1 MRWLLCGC
9 VGGGG
14 VRGFLG
20 IVQQLANAKSI
31 LCKIFKYGKKKEK
44 KRKSDIDDQGTDSD
58 SWSRFKMCTLDLG
71 LYFWTFT
78 LLMLVTFSSARAQT
92 IQTNLAITHKL
103 APLSLALSFNLWQ
116 VRITHT
122 SWLMGLSTNLF
133 FHLACTAEQST
144 QRESSSLWSAHSP
157 RHVVHL
163 CNRIFFF
170 YYVFIQHK
178 IFLWVNNPKI
188 FDYVCKQWKWLKTC
202 KVTWTNL
209 DILIEY

>member
-1 MRWLLCGC
+1 
-9 VGGGG
+9 
-14 VRGFLG
+14 
-20 IVQQLANAKSI
+20 
-31 LCKIFKYGKKKEK
+31 
-44 KRKSDIDDQGTDSD
+44 
-58 SWSRFKMCTLDLG
+58 MCTLDLD

-78 LLMLVTFSSARAQT
+78 PLMLVTFSSVRAQI
-92 IQTNLAITHKL
+92 IQTSLAIKHKL

-163 CNRIFFF
+163 WNGFFF
-170 YYVFIQHK
+170 FTMFSSNIKYSCELTIQ
-178 IFLWVNNPKI
+178 
-188 FDYVCKQWKWLKTC
+188 
-202 KVTWTNL
+202 NL
-209 DILIEY
+209 LTASVSNEND

>member
-1 MRWLLCGC
+1 
-9 VGGGG
+9 
-14 VRGFLG
+14 
-20 IVQQLANAKSI
+20 
-31 LCKIFKYGKKKEK
+31 
-44 KRKSDIDDQGTDSD
+44 
-58 SWSRFKMCTLDLG
+58 MCTLDLG

-144 QRESSSLWSAHSP
+144 QRESSSLWCPQPQTCGSL
-157 RHVVHL
+157 VQQDFL
-163 CNRIFFF
+163 F

-178 IFLWVNNPKI
+178 IFLWVNNPKL
-188 FDYVCKQWKWLKTC
+188 FFFYVCKQWKWLKTC
-202 KVTWTNL
+202 KLTWTDL